1 MLFENPNRNVQEIS
15 NQMMIFD
22 TQANRIS
29 LITANI
35 VYLFL
40 LLSGSVYF
48 AFMGFWAHA
57 FVCAILAVITF
68 LLYVTITAAN
78 TISPDPDIRRTLG
91 KTIFVAINLIHSVRC
106 FSKSDTSSPPK
117 MACRQMAP
125 SGIASGRGI
134 H

>member
-1 MLFENPNRNVQEIS
+1 MLFENPNPNVQEIS

-68 LLYVTITAAN
+68 AATWLIFLLFA
-78 TISPDPDIRRTLG
+78 PDIRKQFVRRVLG
-91 KTIFVAINLIHSVRC
+91 RDRLFV
-106 FSKSDTSSPPK
+106 TSSNVRP
-117 MACRQMAP
+117 
-125 SGIASGRGI
+125 
-134 H
+134 